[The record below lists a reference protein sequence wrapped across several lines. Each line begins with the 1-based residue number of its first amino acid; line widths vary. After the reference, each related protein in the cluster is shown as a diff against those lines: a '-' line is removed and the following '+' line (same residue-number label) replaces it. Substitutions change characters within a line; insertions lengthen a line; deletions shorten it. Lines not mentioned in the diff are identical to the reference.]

1 MSRRLVLAALA
12 LAAAGA
18 AHAQSQPQL
27 GTLDPK
33 KPVYVT
39 SHVDVT
45 PDNTD
50 RTAAALRA
58 YVETARREPGA
69 VRVEA
74 VQEARTNHFDLLEV
88 WRDRAAYEA
97 HAASA
102 ATVRFHDTIFP
113 WRGSP
118 FEERLANTITP

>member
-50 RTAAALRA
+50 RTAAA
-58 YVETARREPGA
+58 
-69 VRVEA
+69 
-74 VQEARTNHFDLLEV
+74 
-88 WRDRAAYEA
+88 
-97 HAASA
+97 ASA
-102 ATVRFHDTIFP
+102 AVAG
-113 WRGSP
+113 RGP
-118 FEERLANTITP
+118 VVAAAQGRIGDMYRRPAVNREARRG